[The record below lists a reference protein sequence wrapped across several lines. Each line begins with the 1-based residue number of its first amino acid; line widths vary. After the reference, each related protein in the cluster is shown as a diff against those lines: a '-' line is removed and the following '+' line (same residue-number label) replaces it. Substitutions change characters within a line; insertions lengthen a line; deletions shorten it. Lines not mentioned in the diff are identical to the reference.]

1 MLNQLIQLSRR
12 YGSDSAF
19 VLAGGGNTSYKSAD
33 RLWVKASGHALATI
47 DETGFVELDRNKLD
61 AMMAADWPADA
72 TAREA
77 AFVEAVMA
85 ARLHPE
91 LNQRPS
97 VEALLHHLLPQPL
110 VVHTHPGVVN
120 ALTCCTKGESL
131 AQQWLGRSAVW
142 QPYVDP
148 GLTLALRLKETLQL
162 AGGKADLILLQNHGL
177 IVAGESAEAIDAA
190 TNKLTAA
197 IHAQLGPA
205 PTTVVGNSAAI
216 ERFGAH
222 VARVTGEAVATSAE
236 ASAMWI
242 ASTPQGLA
250 AAKLGPLT
258 PDQIVYCRSFPLI
271 IPAGAS
277 ADDFVALRDAY
288 LPAHGFTPWVA
299 VVENL
304 GVLTFRTSAK
314 MAKTSL
320 EVFLDAANVYR
331 DAGRL
336 GGVHPLSEAQRKFI
350 EEWEVEAY
358 RRAVAAK

>member
-1 MLNQLIQLSRR
+1 MLNQLINISRR
-12 YGSDSAF
+12 YGSDPAF
-19 VLAGGGNTSYKSAD
+19 VLAGGGNTSFKSAD
-33 RLWVKASGHALATI
+33 RLWVKASGHSLATI
-47 DETGFVELDRNKLD
+47 DESGFVELDRNKLD
-61 AMMAADWPADA
+61 AMMAATWPADP

-131 AQQWLGRSAVW
+131 AQQWLGHSAVW

-148 GLTLALRLKETLQL
+148 GLTLALRLKETLHR

-177 IVAGESAEAIDAA
+177 IVAGESADAIDAA

-205 PTTVVGNSAAI
+205 QATAAGNSAAI

-222 VARVTGEAVATSAE
+222 VARVTGEEVATSADT
-236 ASAMWI
+236 SAMWI

-258 PDQIVYCRSFPLI
+258 PDQIVYCRSFP
-271 IPAGAS
+271 PARRPTILWRCATRICRRTAS
-277 ADDFVALRDAY
+277 TRGW
-288 LPAHGFTPWVA
+288 PSS
-299 VVENL
+299 
-304 GVLTFRTSAK
+304 RTSASSRFARVPRWRK
-314 MAKTSL
+314 RRWKSSSTPPPSTATPADS
-320 EVFLDAANVYR
+320 AACTR
-331 DAGRL
+331 
-336 GGVHPLSEAQRKFI
+336 
-350 EEWEVEAY
+350 
-358 RRAVAAK
+358 